1 MKAMLLA
8 GGLGMRL
15 RPLTETTPKCLIEV
29 GGKPLLQYRLEALA
43 ATSVRRVVINLA
55 WLGERI
61 EAWLGSGSRFGLE
74 VRYARE
80 AEPTRPLGN
89 GGAVLNAL
97 PLLGESEFI
106 VVNSDIWTDYPL
118 ADLIARPLPDGDLAH
133 LALAPPPTGAAG
145 DFHLSADGRV
155 GMPKSGE
162 AALTFC
168 GISRLSP
175 ALFAGCERPR
185 VDLGDLLRE
194 AARQGRVGGRRY
206 DGEWMDVGTHAALQ
220 TLRARLG
227 L

>member
-1 MKAMLLA
+1 
-8 GGLGMRL
+8 MR
-15 RPLTETTPKCLIEV
+15 C
-29 GGKPLLQYRLEALA
+29 
-43 ATSVRRVVINLA
+43 VVINLA

-106 VVNSDIWTDYPL
+106 VVNSRYMDGLSAGGFDRAAAAGRRSRASGAGAA
-118 ADLIARPLPDGDLAH
+118 ADRRR
-133 LALAPPPTGAAG
+133 AG